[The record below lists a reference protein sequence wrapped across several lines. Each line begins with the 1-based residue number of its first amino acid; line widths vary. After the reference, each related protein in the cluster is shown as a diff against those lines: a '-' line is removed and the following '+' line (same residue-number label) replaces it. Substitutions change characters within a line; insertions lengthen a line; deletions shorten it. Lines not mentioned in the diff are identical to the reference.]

1 MLFSDTFQA
10 LSSADFFVLLRQKEG
25 ADMYEKLLSIG
36 YTEQM
41 ALDILRLFP
50 NLDDLKQYVYF
61 AELFYQ
67 GERTE

>member
-1 MLFSDTFQA
+1 
-10 LSSADFFVLLRQKEG
+10 
-25 ADMYEKLLSIG
+25 MYEKLLSIG